1 MEKKYKE
8 VTIAEAKAG
17 DIATV
22 TNGNTTIIGPLI
34 KTHSDSESL
43 GLGLYFFGSV
53 RMNNGS
59 LSGLFNHNPNPN
71 TKYSIKIEREIPTLP
86 EGNVFKDNDGK
97 VWVRCVDEAG
107 LNPDRLITIDMLC
120 YIYNNRSFSYETE
133 RAEFVLRTYGPLV
146 AIDTI

>member
-34 KTHSDSESL
+34 KTHSDSDSESL

-59 LSGLFNHNPNPN
+59 LSGLFNPNPN

-86 EGNVFKDNDGK
+86 EGLPF
-97 VWVRCVDEAG
+97 
-107 LNPDRLITIDMLC
+107 
-120 YIYNNRSFSYETE
+120 
-133 RAEFVLRTYGPLV
+133 
-146 AIDTI
+146 